1 MNLERLRIAL
11 QAAGVALVA
20 VGLLGSASYWAI
32 EKLVA
37 AELAPIVGRV
47 DSLEEASARAA
58 KAAEE
63 TAQGIARLE
72 RQIAALKEE
81 SAKRT
86 EALEWIVK
94 SLQRL
99 EDKAHSH

>member
-1 MNLERLRIAL
+1 MSLERVRIAL

-20 VGLLGSASYWAI
+20 IGLLGGASYWAI

-47 DSLEEASARAA
+47 ASLEEAGERAA

-63 TAQGIARLE
+63 TAQGIAV
-72 RQIAALKEE
+72 LKEGI
-81 SAKRT
+81 AKQN
-86 EALEWIVK
+86 EALDWIK
-94 SLQRL
+94 KALQRL